1 MGTFTG
7 VDYYGLDELLS
18 PEERLTRDSVRVF
31 VEREVV
37 PVIEGYHAREEFPRA
52 LIPRLAEIGVFGA
65 NLGGYGC
72 AGMNNVAYGL
82 IMQEL
87 ERGDSGLRSMASVQ
101 GALSMYAI
109 FRFGSEEQ
117 KRRWL
122 PEMAAGRAIG
132 CFGLTEPD
140 HGSDPGGMT
149 TRAREDGG
157 HYVLSGVKRWIT
169 NGSIADV
176 AVVWAKTREGGGETI
191 RGFLVERGLPGFST
205 HDITG
210 KFSLRASITS
220 ELVLEEVRVPRSS
233 LLPEAEGLGAPFSC
247 LNQARY
253 GIAWG
258 ALGAAMTCYD
268 TALSYARTRT
278 QFDRPIAGYQL
289 VQQKLVHMVTEI
301 TKGQL
306 LAWRL
311 GRLKDA
317 GRLTPQQISLAKRN
331 NVAQALDIARLA
343 RDILGANGIVNEYP
357 VIRHL
362 LNLETVNT
370 YEGTHDMHTLIVGRD
385 ITGLDAVR

>member
-1 MGTFTG
+1 MTAGE
-7 VDYYGLDELLS
+7 VDYFGVEELLGD
-18 PEERLTRDSVRVF
+18 EDRMTRASVRSF
-31 VEREVV
+31 VEREAL
-37 PVIEGYHAREEFPRA
+37 PVIERCHAQEEFPRQ
-52 LIPRLAEIGVFGA
+52 LIPRMGELGLFGA
-65 NLGGYGC
+65 NLKGHGC
-72 AGMNNVAYGL
+72 AGLSNVAYGV

-87 ERGDSGLRSMASVQ
+87 EAADSGLRSMASLQ
-101 GALSMYAI
+101 GSLAMFAI
-109 FRFGSEEQ
+109 WRWGSEEQ

-140 HGSDPGGMT
+140 HGSDPGGME
-149 TRAREDGG
+149 TRARRDGTG
-157 HYVLSGVKRWIT
+157 WILSGTKRWIT

-176 AVVWAKTREGGGETI
+176 SVVWAKDGDTI
-191 RGFLVERGLPGFST
+191 RGFLVEKGAAGFSA
-205 HDITG
+205 HDIKG

-220 ELVLEEVRVPRSS
+220 ELVLEDVRVPASAI
-233 LLPEAEGLGAPFSC
+233 LPEAAGLGGPFSC

-258 ALGAAMTCYD
+258 AIGAARTCYS
-268 TALSYARTRT
+268 TALGYAQERR

-289 VQQKLVHMVTEI
+289 VQQKLVYMLTEI

-317 GRLTPQQISLAKRN
+317 GTMRPEQVSLAKRN
-331 NVAQALDIARLA
+331 NVAVALDIARLA

-357 VIRHL
+357 VIRHMM
-362 LNLETVNT
+362 NLETVNT
-370 YEGTHDMHTLIVGRD
+370 YEGTYDMHTLIIGRD
-385 ITGLDAVR
+385 ITGLDAIR